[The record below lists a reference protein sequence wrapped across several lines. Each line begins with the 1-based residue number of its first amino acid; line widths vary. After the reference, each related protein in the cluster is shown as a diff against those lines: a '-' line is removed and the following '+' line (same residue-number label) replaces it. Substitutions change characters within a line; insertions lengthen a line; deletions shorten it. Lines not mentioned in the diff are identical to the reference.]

1 MARTIPRS
9 SLVAGAALFAS
20 LTVVLD
26 IFFKYSAFKVP
37 FPPAPFLKFDLDGLP
52 VILSLL
58 VFGPW
63 AGAFS
68 SISLLLTIGY
78 RGPPFAV
85 LKVLAEAS
93 TAAGVFIAWLLVK
106 RMSGSRRPGGKALMI
121 AALVLGVTTR
131 ALVMLWGN
139 WALLPLFF
147 GSSLEEYYRMALNA
161 ALGII
166 VGFNVVQGG
175 VNVAAAMLVYL
186 GIRKRLPGSIET

>member
-1 MARTIPRS
+1 M
-9 SLVAGAALFAS
+9 FAS

-26 IFFKYSAFKVP
+26 VLFKYSALKIP

-58 VFGPW
+58 MFGPW

-68 SISLLLTIGY
+68 SVSLLLTIAY

-93 TAAGVFIAWLLVK
+93 TAAGVFIAWLLTK
-106 RMSGSRRPGGKALMI
+106 RMGDSGKPGARTFMI
-121 AALVLGVTTR
+121 TGLILGVVTR

-147 GSSLEEYYRMALNA
+147 GQSLEEYYRMALYA

-166 VGFNVVQGG
+166 VGFNAVQGAM
-175 VNVAAAMLVYL
+175 NVAAGILVYL
-186 GIRKRLPGSIET
+186 GIRKRLPGLIEK

>member
-1 MARTIPRS
+1 M
-9 SLVAGAALFAS
+9 FAS

-26 IFFKYSAFKVP
+26 VFFKYSAFKIP

-52 VILSLL
+52 VTLSLL

-68 SISLLLTIGY
+68 SVSLLLTIAY

-106 RMSGSRRPGGKALMI
+106 RMNNSGKPGGRALMI
-121 AALVLGVTTR
+121 AGLVVGVAVR
-131 ALVMLWGN
+131 SSVMLWGN

-147 GSSLEEYYRMALNA
+147 GKSLEEYYRMGVYA
-161 ALGII
+161 ALAII
-166 VGFNVVQGG
+166 VGFNALQGA
-175 VNVAAAMLVYL
+175 VNVAAAVLVYL
-186 GIRKRLPGSIET
+186 GIRKRLPGLIEK

>member
-1 MARTIPRS
+1 MSRS

-26 IFFKYSAFKVP
+26 VLFKYSALKIP

-52 VILSLL
+52 VVLSLL
-58 VFGPW
+58 MFGPW

-68 SISLLLTIGY
+68 SVSLLLTIAY
-78 RGPPFAV
+78 RSPPSAV

-93 TAAGVFIAWLLVK
+93 TAAGVFIAWLLAK
-106 RMSGSRRPGGKALMI
+106 RMSGSGKPGARAFMI
-121 AALVLGVTTR
+121 AGLILGVAAR

-147 GSSLEEYYRMALNA
+147 GKSLEEYYGMVLYV

-166 VGFNVVQGG
+166 VGFNAVQGAM
-175 VNVAAAMLVYL
+175 NVAAAILLYM
-186 GIRKRLPGSIET
+186 GIRKRLPGVIET

>member
-1 MARTIPRS
+1 MSRS

-26 IFFKYSAFKVP
+26 VLFKYSAFKVP

-106 RMSGSRRPGGKALMI
+106 RISGSRRPGGKALMI

-147 GSSLEEYYRMALNA
+147 GSSLEEYYRMALYT

-166 VGFNVVQGG
+166 VGFNAVQGAM
-175 VNVAAAMLVYL
+175 NVAAAMLVYL
-186 GIRKRLPGSIET
+186 GIQRRLPGFIER

>member
-1 MARTIPRS
+1 MGKTMSRS
-9 SLVAGAALFAS
+9 TLIAGAALFAS

-26 IFFKYSAFKVP
+26 IFFKYSALKIP

-58 VFGPW
+58 VLGPW

-68 SISLLLTIGY
+68 SVSLLLTIGY
-78 RGPPFAV
+78 RGPPFAA

-106 RMSGSRRPGGKALMI
+106 RMSGSGKPGARALMI
-121 AALVLGVTTR
+121 TSLVGGVVAR

-147 GSSLEEYYRMALNA
+147 GESLEEYYRMGVYA

-166 VGFNVVQGG
+166 VGFNALQGAM
-175 VNVAAAMLVYL
+175 NVAAAILVYL
-186 GIRKRLPGSIET
+186 GIRKRLPGFIEG

>member
-1 MARTIPRS
+1 MSRS

-26 IFFKYSAFKVP
+26 VLFKYSALKIP

-58 VFGPW
+58 MFGPW
-63 AGAFS
+63 SGAFS
-68 SISLLLTIGY
+68 SVSLLLTIAY

-93 TAAGVFIAWLLVK
+93 TAAGVFIAWLLTK
-106 RMSGSRRPGGKALMI
+106 RMSDSGKPGARAFMI
-121 AALVLGVTTR
+121 TGLILGVVTR

-147 GSSLEEYYRMALNA
+147 GQSLEEYYRMALYA
-161 ALGII
+161 ALGIV
-166 VGFNVVQGG
+166 VGFNAVQGAL
-175 VNVAAAMLVYL
+175 NVAAGIIVYL
-186 GIRKRLPGSIET
+186 GIRKRLPGVIER